1 MGIIHSQ
8 IFNLTKYR
16 YLNLNTISAG
26 DLIAERIVGK
36 GMASTAEGASGE
48 DAIRAS
54 GGKMPLRIITAAA
67 IFDGHD
73 AAIGIFRRIFQ
84 SRGCE
89 VIHLGH
95 DRGADEVARAAI
107 QEDAHAIAITSYQGG
122 AVEMFT
128 HTKQLLDA
136 AGFEHIFLCGGGGGT
151 ILPHEIRL
159 LRDEGIAR
167 IYSPDD
173 GRSMGLTGMVE
184 EAMETAAKIDLLDN
198 SRYAMLNGLIDAS
211 DHGAVA
217 KLLTLA
223 ENGEEELY
231 RTVLETIRSRSKEN
245 ECPVI
250 GLTGTGG
257 AGKSSLTD
265 ELMLRIQRDNPG
277 LKIALLATDPTRKRT
292 GGALL
297 GDRIRMNSL
306 ANDNLFMRSFAS
318 RDSGR
323 ELANCIGRAI
333 ETCQAVGFDLI
344 ICETSGIGQGDDAIT
359 EVADVSMYVTTREYG
374 APSQL
379 EKLAALDFADLVV
392 LNKFDRAGAEDALAE
407 IRKQVKRNHESWDA
421 TDESLPVIPTIA
433 SQFADA
439 GVDLLWERLA
449 TLLNKR
455 METTLVAAEPILGED
470 GLPERNAPIPPE
482 RQGYLAE
489 VAASVRNYHQDAE
502 TVADK
507 IRLVQQLEAAAKR
520 MEDGGKLSA
529 AIELKDDANDLRK
542 EIPKEAWNALE
553 EFDAYAAAYRSGE
566 ASYTVRGR
574 EIPVE
579 TTTRTLSGLD
589 LPKVALP
596 ETKDRGDLYR
606 WIAKENRPGTFPFT
620 AGVFPFKRRDELPV
634 RMFAGEGSAERTN
647 KRFHFLCTDQPFN
660 RLSTAFDSPSLY
672 GRDPDER
679 LDIFGKVCES
689 GVSISTVDEMDR
701 LFEGFDLCDP
711 NTSVSMTINGN
722 YWWHLAAFFTV
733 AIRQQMRI
741 FATENG
747 REPTKDEVE
756 EIRARTLS
764 TVRGTVQADQLKESM
779 GQNTLVLNLDTA
791 LKLMGDVAEFY
802 VDNEVRNHYFVSI
815 SGYHIAEA
823 GANPITQAALTLSNG
838 LTYVELFRSRGLDA
852 NKFLRN
858 FSWFF
863 SNGMDPEYSVIGRV
877 SRRIWSIAM
886 REMYDVDERG
896 QKLKY
901 HIQSSGRSLHAQ
913 EYTWNDYRTTM
924 QALYALADNAN
935 SLHTN
940 SRDEAFGTPT
950 EDTVRDAVAI
960 QLILSREYGWL
971 QNENPLQGSFVAE
984 WLTDHVEEEILG
996 IFEEMHRRGG
1006 VLGSL
1011 EVNYQRNRIQDES
1024 MLYEHKKHDGTLPII
1039 GVNTFTDPEA
1049 EALNADNADSFDMDV
1064 TRSDENEKRM
1074 VIERNRKFQDD
1085 HAEESEAGI
1094 ARLKKVAREGGNL
1107 FEAMMDV
1114 VEHCTVGQVTQ
1125 ALFETGGKFRRN
1137 M

>member
-1 MGIIHSQ
+1 MTS
-8 IFNLTKYR
+8 
-16 YLNLNTISAG
+16 
-26 DLIAERIVGK
+26 D
-36 GMASTAEGASGE
+36 SGSSP
-48 DAIRAS
+48 DGPAIRAS

-95 DRGADEVARAAI
+95 DRGADEVAQAAI

-128 HTKQLLDA
+128 HTKQILDA
-136 AGFEHIFLCGGGGGT
+136 SGFEHVFLCGGGGGT
-151 ILPHEIRL
+151 ILPGEIRD
-159 LRDEGIAR
+159 LRDSGIAR

-173 GRSMGLTGMVE
+173 GRDLGLVGMVE
-184 EAMETAAKIDLLDN
+184 NAMETASQIDLLES
-198 SRYAMLNGLIDAS
+198 SRYSDLSGPVDAS
-211 DHGAVA
+211 NHGAVA

-223 ENGEEELY
+223 ENGDDKLFNSKLEEC
-231 RTVLETIRSRSKEN
+231 RSRTLGN
-245 ECPVI
+245 GCPVI

-277 LKIALLATDPTRKRT
+277 LKIALLATDPTRKKT

-306 ANDNLFMRSFAS
+306 ANEHLFMRSFAS
-318 RDSGR
+318 RDSGK

-333 ETCQAVGFDLI
+333 DVCRAVGFDLI
-344 ICETSGIGQGDDAIT
+344 LCETSGIGQGNDAIT
-359 EVADVSMYVTTREYG
+359 EVADISMYVTTREYG

-392 LNKFDRAGAEDALAE
+392 LNKFDRPGAEDALAE
-407 IRKQVKRNHESWDA
+407 IRKQVKRNREDWDA
-421 TDESLPVIPTIA
+421 SNESLPVVPTIA

-439 GVDLLWERLA
+439 GVDQLWHRLVE
-449 TLLNKR
+449 LLNSK
-455 METTLVAAEPILGED
+455 MDTNFVASEPNLGDD
-470 GLPERNAPIPPE
+470 GLPKRNTPIPPE

-489 VAASVRNYHQDAE
+489 VASTVRDYHASAQRIAE
-502 TVADK
+502 KV
-507 IRLVQQLEAAAKR
+507 RLVQQLSSSSERMEEIGKLEAAA
-520 MEDGGKLSA
+520 DL
-529 AIELKDDANDLRK
+529 ANEAQSLRD
-542 EIPKEAWNALE
+542 EIPENVWQALDD
-553 EFDAYAAAYRSGE
+553 FDEYAKAYRSGQ
-566 ASYTVRGR
+566 ASYTVRGK
-574 EIPVE
+574 EIPVD
-579 TTTRTLSGLD
+579 TTSSTLSGIQM
-589 LPKVALP
+589 PKVALP
-596 ETKDRGDLYR
+596 DTYDRGELFE
-606 WIAKENRPGTFPFT
+606 WIAKENRPGSFPFT
-620 AGVFPFKRRDELPV
+620 GGVFPFKRKDELPV
-634 RMFAGEGSAERTN
+634 RMFAGEGSSERTN

-733 AIRQQMRI
+733 AIRQQIRI
-741 FATENG
+741 FESEKG
-747 REPTKDEVE
+747 RAPNEKETA
-756 EIRARTLS
+756 EIRAQTLS

-802 VDNEVRNHYFVSI
+802 VNNEVRNHYFVSI

-838 LTYVELFRSRGLDA
+838 LTYVELFRARGLDP

-877 SRRIWSIAM
+877 CRRIWAISM
-886 REMYDVDERG
+886 REMYGVDERG

-950 EDTVRDAVAI
+950 EETVRDAVAI

-971 QNENPLQGSFVAE
+971 QNENPLQGSFIAE
-984 WLTDHVEEEILG
+984 WLTDHVEEEILKV
-996 IFEEMHRRGG
+996 FEEMHRRGG

-1024 MLYEHKKHDGTLPII
+1024 MLYEHKKHDGSLPII
-1039 GVNTFTDPEA
+1039 GVNTFTDPDA
-1049 EALNADNADSFDMDV
+1049 EALTADNADAFNMDV
-1064 TRSDENEKRM
+1064 TRSDEQEKKM
-1074 VIERNRKFQDD
+1074 VIQRNRDFQQE
-1085 HAEESEAGI
+1085 HSEAAEDGLQKLKDA
-1094 ARLKKVAREGGNL
+1094 ARNGENL
-1107 FEAMMDV
+1107 FSVMMEI
-1114 VEHCTVGQVTQ
+1114 VEHCTVGQVTN

>member
-1 MGIIHSQ
+1 
-8 IFNLTKYR
+8 
-16 YLNLNTISAG
+16 
-26 DLIAERIVGK
+26 
-36 GMASTAEGASGE
+36 MASSTGGESGE
-48 DAIRAS
+48 QAIRAS
-54 GGKMPLRIITAAA
+54 DGKMPLRIITAAA

-95 DRGADEVARAAI
+95 DRGADEVAQAAI

-128 HTKQLLDA
+128 HTKQILDA
-136 AGFEHIFLCGGGGGT
+136 SGFEHVFLCGGGGGT
-151 ILPHEIRL
+151 ILPNEIRE
-159 LRDEGIAR
+159 LRDSEIAR

-173 GRSMGLTGMVE
+173 GRNMGLVGMVE
-184 EAMETAAKIDLLDN
+184 NAMETAANIDLLN
-198 SRYAMLNGLIDAS
+198 PERFSKLSGPIDAM
-211 DHGAVA
+211 DHGSVA

-223 ENGEEELY
+223 ENGDEDLFRKKLQEC
-231 RTVLETIRSRSKEN
+231 RSRSE
-245 ECPVI
+245 EEGCPVI

-277 LKIALLATDPTRKRT
+277 LKVALLATDPTRKKT

-306 ANDNLFMRSFAS
+306 ANEHLFMRSFAS
-318 RDSGR
+318 RESGR
-323 ELANCIGRAI
+323 ELTDCIGRAI
-333 ETCQAVGFDLI
+333 EVCRAVGFDI
-344 ICETSGIGQGDDAIT
+344 ILCETSGIGQGDDAIT
-359 EVADVSMYVTTREYG
+359 EVADISMYVTTREYG

-392 LNKFDRAGAEDALAE
+392 LNKFDRPGAEDALAE
-407 IRKQVKRNHESWDA
+407 IRKQVKRNHESWEA
-421 TDESLPVIPTIA
+421 SDESLPVVPTIA

-439 GVDLLWERLA
+439 GVDQLWHRLVG
-449 TLLNKR
+449 LLNGKLN
-455 METTLVAAEPILGED
+455 TNLVASEPKLGND
-470 GLPERNAPIPPE
+470 GLPKRSTPIPPE

-489 VAASVRNYHQDAE
+489 VASTIREYHANAEEVAKKVR
-502 TVADK
+502 
-507 IRLVQQLEAAAKR
+507 LFQQLTSASER
-520 MEDGGKLSA
+520 MRDCGK
-529 AIELKDDANDLRK
+529 IDASQDLADESENIRK
-542 EIPKEAWNALE
+542 EIPESIWDLLDD
-553 EFDAYAAAYRSGE
+553 FDEYSEAYRTGQ
-566 ASYTVRGR
+566 ASYTVRGK
-574 EIPVE
+574 EIPVN
-579 TTTRTLSGLD
+579 TTSTTLSGIEM
-589 LPKVALP
+589 PKVALP
-596 ETKDRGDLYR
+596 ETNDRGDLYK
-606 WIAKENRPGTFPFT
+606 WIAKENRPGSFPFT
-620 AGVFPFKRRDELPV
+620 GGVFPFKRKDELPV
-634 RMFAGEGSAERTN
+634 RMFAGEGSSERTN
-647 KRFHFLCTDQPFN
+647 KRFHFLCTDQPFS

-672 GRDPDER
+672 GRDPNER

-689 GVSISTVDEMDR
+689 GVSISTVDEMER
-701 LFEGFDLCDP
+701 LFEGFDLCDS
-711 NTSVSMTINGN
+711 NTSVSLTINGN

-733 AIRQQMRI
+733 AIRQQI
-741 FATENG
+741 QKFKLENN
-747 REPTKDEVE
+747 REPDSSEIA

-838 LTYVELFRSRGLDA
+838 LTYVELFKARGLDP

-877 SRRIWSIAM
+877 CRRIWAISM
-886 REMYDVDERG
+886 KEMYEVEERG

-950 EDTVRDAVAI
+950 EETVRDAVAI

-971 QNENPLQGSFVAE
+971 QNENPLQGSFIAE
-984 WLTDHVEEEILG
+984 WLTDHVEEEILRV
-996 IFEEMHRRGG
+996 FEEMHRRGG

-1024 MLYEHKKHDGTLPII
+1024 MLYEHKKHDGSLPII
-1039 GVNTFTDPEA
+1039 GVNTFTDPDA
-1049 EALNADNADSFDMDV
+1049 EALSADNADAFDMDV
-1064 TRSDENEKRM
+1064 TRSDETEKRM
-1074 VIERNRKFQDD
+1074 VIERNRAFQVE
-1085 HAEESEAGI
+1085 HSEEAEAG
-1094 ARLKKVAREGGNL
+1094 LKKLKEAARNGENL
-1107 FEAMMDV
+1107 FSVMMEI

>member
-1 MGIIHSQ
+1 
-8 IFNLTKYR
+8 
-16 YLNLNTISAG
+16 
-26 DLIAERIVGK
+26 
-36 GMASTAEGASGE
+36 MASDSGSSP
-48 DAIRAS
+48 DGPAIRAS

-128 HTKQLLDA
+128 HTKQILDA
-136 AGFEHIFLCGGGGGT
+136 SGFEHVFLCGGGGGT
-151 ILPHEIRL
+151 ILPGEIRD
-159 LRDEGIAR
+159 LRDSGIAR

-173 GRSMGLTGMVE
+173 GRDLGLVGMVE
-184 EAMETAAKIDLLDN
+184 NAMETASQINLLDT
-198 SRYAMLNGLIDAS
+198 SRYSDLSDPIDAS
-211 DHGAVA
+211 NHGAVA

-223 ENGEEELY
+223 ENGDDKLFKSKLEEC
-231 RTVLETIRSRSKEN
+231 RSRKQGN
-245 ECPVI
+245 GCPVI

-277 LKIALLATDPTRKRT
+277 LKIALLATDPTRKKT

-306 ANDNLFMRSFAS
+306 ANDHLFMRSFAS
-318 RDSGR
+318 RDSGK

-333 ETCQAVGFDLI
+333 DVCRAVGFDLI
-344 ICETSGIGQGDDAIT
+344 LCETSGIGQGNDAIT
-359 EVADVSMYVTTREYG
+359 EVADISMYVTTREYG

-392 LNKFDRAGAEDALAE
+392 LNKFDRPGAEDALAE
-407 IRKQVKRNHESWDA
+407 IRKQVKRNREEWDA
-421 TDESLPVIPTIA
+421 SNESLPVVPTIA

-439 GVDLLWERLA
+439 GVDQLWHRLVG
-449 TLLNKR
+449 LLNSR
-455 METTLVAAEPILGED
+455 MNTNFVAAEPNLGDD
-470 GLPERNAPIPPE
+470 GLPKRNAPIPPE

-489 VAASVRNYHQDAE
+489 VASTVREYHSSAQGIAE
-502 TVADK
+502 KV
-507 IRLVQQLEAAAKR
+507 RLVQQLSSSSERMKEIGKLEAAA
-520 MEDGGKLSA
+520 
-529 AIELKDDANDLRK
+529 DLADEAQSLRN
-542 EIPKEAWNALE
+542 EIPENVWQALN
-553 EFDAYAAAYRSGE
+553 EFDGYAKAYRSGQ
-566 ASYTVRGR
+566 ASYTVRGK

-579 TTTRTLSGLD
+579 TTSSTLSGIEM
-589 LPKVALP
+589 PKVALP
-596 ETKDRGDLYR
+596 ETNDRGELFQ
-606 WIAKENRPGTFPFT
+606 WIAKENRPGSFPFT
-620 AGVFPFKRRDELPV
+620 GGVFPFKRKDELPV
-634 RMFAGEGSAERTN
+634 RMFAGEGSSERTN

-672 GRDPDER
+672 GRDPEER

-689 GVSISTVDEMDR
+689 GVSISTVDEMER
-701 LFEGFDLCDP
+701 LFEGFNLCDP

-733 AIRQQMRI
+733 AIRQQIRI
-741 FATENG
+741 FESERG
-747 REPTKDEVE
+747 RSPNEKETA
-756 EIRARTLS
+756 EIRAQTLS

-838 LTYVELFRSRGLDA
+838 LTYVELFRARGLDP

-877 SRRIWSIAM
+877 CRRIWAISM
-886 REMYDVDERG
+886 REMYGVDERG

-950 EDTVRDAVAI
+950 EETVRDAVAI

-971 QNENPLQGSFVAE
+971 QNENPLQGSFIAE
-984 WLTDHVEEEILG
+984 WLTDHVEEEILKV
-996 IFEEMHRRGG
+996 FEEMHRRGG

-1024 MLYEHKKHDGTLPII
+1024 MLYEHKKHDGSLPII
-1039 GVNTFTDPEA
+1039 GVNTFTDPDA
-1049 EALNADNADSFDMDV
+1049 EALTADNADAFDMDV
-1064 TRSDENEKRM
+1064 TRSDEEEKKM
-1074 VIERNRKFQDD
+1074 VIERNRDFQEK
-1085 HAEESEAGI
+1085 HSEAAEEGLQK
-1094 ARLKKVAREGGNL
+1094 LKKAARNGENL
-1107 FEAMMDV
+1107 FSVMMEI
-1114 VEHCTVGQVTQ
+1114 VEHCTVGQVTN